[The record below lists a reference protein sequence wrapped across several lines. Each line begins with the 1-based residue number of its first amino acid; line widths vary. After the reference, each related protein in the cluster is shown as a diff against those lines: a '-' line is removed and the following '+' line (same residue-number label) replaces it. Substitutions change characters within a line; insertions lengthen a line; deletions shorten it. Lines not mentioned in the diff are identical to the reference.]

1 MSLNNPQISLLLV
14 QNLNPGPLLL
24 VQNSIIGDPRSFNF
38 MVIPV
43 VLSSS
48 GGELMM
54 DVNAC
59 FTAAGP

>member
-1 MSLNNPQISLLLV
+1 MNNPKISLLLV
-14 QNLNPGPLLL
+14 QNLNPLLL
-24 VQNSIIGDPRSFNF
+24 VQISITGDPRSFIF
-38 MVIPV
+38 RVIPV